1 MSVVTLAMAGEPIG
15 LRKPAQRP
23 VAASRTVEVGM
34 AARSAAGRGG
44 WVRGRAMA
52 GPEGRES
59 SRGAV
64 AVAGGGRGERREFA
78 DEA

>member
-1 MSVVTLAMAGEPIG
+1 MSAVALAMAGEPMG

-44 WVRGRAMA
+44 WVRGRALA
-52 GPEGRES
+52 APEERES
-59 SRGAV
+59 SRG
-64 AVAGGGRGERREFA
+64 AVAGGGRGERGEFT

>member
-1 MSVVTLAMAGEPIG
+1 MSAVTLAMAGEPIG
-15 LRKPAQRP
+15 LRKPAERA
-23 VAASRTVEVGM
+23 VRASRTVEVGM

-44 WVRGRAMA
+44 RARGRALA
-52 GPEGRES
+52 EPEARNS

-64 AVAGGGRGERREFA
+64 GGGGRGERGEFA